1 LIGKELKDLMIDDT
15 VSLKNIVDVEIVSGQ
30 EGWKYKE
37 IIVTLSNDIKIPLEL
52 SRDRKTDKWSVKIK
66 DIETDS
72 KEGILDTSELQSLL
86 AVTRDTYLPDG
97 SPLIKSE

>member
-1 LIGKELKDLMIDDT
+1 LKDLTINDT

-37 IIVTLSNDIKIPLEL
+37 IIVTLPNDIKLPLEL

-66 DIETDS
+66 NLEADS
-72 KEGILDTSELQSLL
+72 KEGILDLSELESLL
-86 AVTRDTYLPDG
+86 AVTKDTYLPDG
-97 SPLIKSE
+97 NPLIKSE